1 MKTFKNLL
9 TIIGGIAV
17 IASAK
22 AIYEKKKKSC
32 YLKGKLDAVDDIR
45 KMMDDV
51 LTGTESE
58 ETEEE
63 PEEKENEEES

>member
-9 TIIGGIAV
+9 TIIGGITV
-17 IASAK
+17 IAGAK
-22 AIYEKKKKSC
+22 TIYEKKKKSW
-32 YLKGKLDAVDDIR
+32 YLKGKLNAADEIMTMVDDALAG
-45 KMMDDV
+45 M
-51 LTGTESE
+51 ESE

>member
-9 TIIGGIAV
+9 TIIGGITV

-22 AIYEKKKKSC
+22 AIYEKKKELW
-32 YLKGKLDAVDDIR
+32 YLDGKLDAIDEIINMTKDMLAG
-45 KMMDDV
+45 K
-51 LTGTESE
+51 ESE

>member
-17 IASAK
+17 IAGAK
-22 AIYEKKKKSC
+22 TIYEKKKKSW

-45 KMMDDV
+45 KMMDDA
-51 LTGTESE
+51 LTGMESE

>member
-17 IASAK
+17 IAGAK
-22 AIYEKKKKSC
+22 TIYDKKKMSW
-32 YLKGKLDAVDDIR
+32 YLNGKLDAIDEIINMTKDMLAG
-45 KMMDDV
+45 K
-51 LTGTESE
+51 ESE

>member
-9 TIIGGIAV
+9 TIIGGITV
-17 IASAK
+17 IAGVK
-22 AIYEKKKKSC
+22 TIYEKKKMFW
-32 YLKGKLDAVDDIR
+32 YLDGKLDALHE
-45 KMMDDV
+45 MMDMTNDI
-51 LTGTESE
+51 LAGKESE

>member
-9 TIIGGIAV
+9 TIIGGITV

-22 AIYEKKKKSC
+22 AIYEKKKELW

>member
-9 TIIGGIAV
+9 TIIGGITV
-17 IASAK
+17 IAGVK
-22 AIYEKKKKSC
+22 TIYEKNKKSW
-32 YLKGKLDAVDDIR
+32 YLDGKLDAINEIINMTKDMLAG
-45 KMMDDV
+45 K
-51 LTGTESE
+51 ESE

>member
-9 TIIGGIAV
+9 TIIGGITV
-17 IASAK
+17 IAGAK
-22 AIYEKKKKSC
+22 TIYEKKKKSW

-45 KMMDDV
+45 KMVDDT
-51 LTGTESE
+51 LTGMESE

>member
-9 TIIGGIAV
+9 TIIGGITV

-22 AIYEKKKKSC
+22 AIYEKKKERW
-32 YLKGKLDAVDDIR
+32 YLKGKREDVEDIR
-45 KMMDDV
+45 KMMDDTM
-51 LTGTESE
+51 TGMESE

>member
-9 TIIGGIAV
+9 TIIGGITV
-17 IASAK
+17 IAGAK
-22 AIYEKKKKSC
+22 TIYEKKKKSW
-32 YLKGKLDAVDDIR
+32 YYKGKLDAVDDIR
-45 KMMDDV
+45 KMMDDAFE
-51 LTGTESE
+51 GMESK

>member
-9 TIIGGIAV
+9 TIIGGITV
-17 IASAK
+17 IAGAK
-22 AIYEKKKKSC
+22 TIYEKKKKSW
-32 YLKGKLDAVDDIR
+32 YLKGQVDAADEIMTMVNDALEG
-45 KMMDDV
+45 M
-51 LTGTESE
+51 ESE

>member
-17 IASAK
+17 IAGVK
-22 AIYEKKKKSC
+22 AIYEKKKKSW
-32 YLKGKLDAVDDIR
+32 YLDGKLDAIDEIINMTKDMLAG
-45 KMMDDV
+45 K
-51 LTGTESE
+51 ESE

>member
-17 IASAK
+17 IAGAK
-22 AIYEKKKKSC
+22 TIYENKKKSW
-32 YLKGKLDAVDDIR
+32 YLDGKLDAIDEIINMTKDMLAG
-45 KMMDDV
+45 K
-51 LTGTESE
+51 ESE
-58 ETEEE
+58 ETEE

>member
-17 IASAK
+17 IAGAK
-22 AIYEKKKKSC
+22 TIYEKKKKSW

-45 KMMDDV
+45 KMMDDA
-51 LTGTESE
+51 LTGMESE
-58 ETEEE
+58 ETEE

>member
-1 MKTFKNLL
+1 MTTFKNLL
-9 TIIGGIAV
+9 TIIGGITV
-17 IASAK
+17 IAGAK
-22 AIYEKKKKSC
+22 TIYEKKKKSW
-32 YLKGKLDAVDDIR
+32 YYKGKLDAVDDIR

>member
-17 IASAK
+17 IAGVK
-22 AIYEKKKKSC
+22 AIYEKKKKSW
-32 YLKGKLDAVDDIR
+32 YLDGKLDAIDEIINRTKDMLAG
-45 KMMDDV
+45 K
-51 LTGTESE
+51 ESE

>member
-9 TIIGGIAV
+9 TIIGGMTV
-17 IASAK
+17 VGVAK
-22 AIYEKKKKSC
+22 AIYEEKKKSW
-32 YLKGKLDAVDDIR
+32 YLKGQVDAADEIMTMVNDALAG
-45 KMMDDV
+45 M
-51 LTGTESE
+51 ESE

>member
-17 IASAK
+17 IAGAK
-22 AIYEKKKKSC
+22 TIYEKKKKSW

-45 KMMDDV
+45 KMVDDT
-51 LTGTESE
+51 LTGMESE
-58 ETEEE
+58 ETEE
-63 PEEKENEEES
+63 PEQKENEEES

>member
-9 TIIGGIAV
+9 TNIGGITV
-17 IASAK
+17 IAGAK
-22 AIYEKKKKSC
+22 TIYEKKKKSW
-32 YLKGKLDAVDDIR
+32 YYKGKLDAVDDIR
-45 KMMDDV
+45 KMVDDV
-51 LTGTESE
+51 LAGTESE

>member
-9 TIIGGIAV
+9 TIIGGITV
-17 IASAK
+17 IAGVK
-22 AIYEKKKKSC
+22 AIYEKKKELW
-32 YLKGKLDAVDDIR
+32 YLKGKLDAIDEIIDIA
-45 KMMDDV
+45 KDT
-51 LTGTESE
+51 LAGKESE

>member
-17 IASAK
+17 IAGAK
-22 AIYEKKKKSC
+22 TIYEKKKKSW

-45 KMMDDV
+45 KMVDDT
-51 LTGTESE
+51 LTGMESE

>member
-9 TIIGGIAV
+9 MIIGGMTV
-17 IASAK
+17 IGVSK
-22 AIYEKKKKSC
+22 AIYEEKKKSW
-32 YLKGKLDAVDDIR
+32 YLKGKLDAADEIMTMVDDALAG
-45 KMMDDV
+45 M
-51 LTGTESE
+51 ESE

>member
-9 TIIGGIAV
+9 TIIGGITV
-17 IASAK
+17 IAGAK
-22 AIYEKKKKSC
+22 TIYEKKKKSW
-32 YLKGKLDAVDDIR
+32 YLKGKLDAADEIMTMVDDALAG
-45 KMMDDV
+45 M
-51 LTGTESE
+51 ESE

>member
-9 TIIGGIAV
+9 TIIGGITV

-22 AIYEKKKKSC
+22 AIYEKKKMSW
-32 YLKGKLDAVDDIR
+32 YLDGKLDAIDEIIDMT
-45 KMMDDV
+45 KDM
-51 LTGTESE
+51 LAGKESE

>member
-9 TIIGGIAV
+9 TIIGGITV
-17 IASAK
+17 IAGAK
-22 AIYEKKKKSC
+22 TIYEKKKMSW
-32 YLKGKLDAVDDIR
+32 YLDGKLDAINEITEMTKDILAG
-45 KMMDDV
+45 K
-51 LTGTESE
+51 ESE

>member
-17 IASAK
+17 IAGAK
-22 AIYEKKKKSC
+22 TIYEKKKKSW
-32 YLKGKLDAVDDIR
+32 YLKGKLDAINEIINMTKDILAG
-45 KMMDDV
+45 K
-51 LTGTESE
+51 ESE

>member
-9 TIIGGIAV
+9 TIIGGITV
-17 IASAK
+17 IAGAK
-22 AIYEKKKKSC
+22 TIYEKKKMSW
-32 YLKGKLDAVDDIR
+32 YLDGKLDAIDEIIDIA
-45 KMMDDV
+45 KDV
-51 LTGTESE
+51 LTGKESE

>member
-9 TIIGGIAV
+9 IIIGGITV
-17 IASAK
+17 IAGAK
-22 AIYEKKKKSC
+22 TIYEKKKKSW
-32 YLKGKLDAVDDIR
+32 YFKGKLDAVDDIR
-45 KMMDDV
+45 KMMDDA
-51 LTGTESE
+51 LTGMESE

>member
-17 IASAK
+17 IAGAK
-22 AIYEKKKKSC
+22 TIYEKKKKSW
-32 YLKGKLDAVDDIR
+32 YYKGKLDAVDDIR

-58 ETEEE
+58 ETEDE
-63 PEEKENEEES
+63 PEEKQNEEES